1 MKYKFAC
8 LCLWVLAFSPQ
19 SYAETLRI
27 AGDSW
32 PPFTDKTLPYN
43 GLAVDL
49 ISTALSRAGFSNNY
63 QQVPWARAI
72 QGLQHDSYDIIGAAW
87 YAPDRAVY
95 GQFSEPYLTNTL
107 RFIRK
112 KGSTI
117 DYQQLSELRPYLISV
132 VRGYTYAPA
141 FDTDSTL
148 QKHPVNNFASA
159 ARMVAQAH
167 SQLTVEDELV
177 AQHLFNG
184 ELSDVR
190 EQLEFLPK
198 PLSESPLHILVRRSH
213 PQHQQI
219 IDGFNAAMRTM
230 REDGTYQMILQRHLK
245 D

>member
-1 MKYKFAC
+1 MRHKLALAC
-8 LCLWVLAFSPQ
+8 MCSWLLATPAQ
-19 SYAETLRI
+19 AITLQIAANSY
-27 AGDSW
+27 S
-32 PPFTDKTLPYN
+32 PFTDQNLPNN
-43 GLAVDL
+43 GLATDL
-49 ISTALSRAGFSNNY
+49 VTTALSRAGFSSEY
-63 QQVPWARAI
+63 HEEPWARI
-72 QGLQHDSYDIIGAAW
+72 LQGLQRDKFDLLVSAW
-87 YAPDRAVY
+87 YSAEREAY
-95 GQFSEPYLTNTL
+95 GQLSEPYLVNKI

-112 KGSTI
+112 KGSPI
-117 DYQQLSELRPYLISV
+117 DYQQLSDLRPYLISV
-132 VRGYTYAPA
+132 VRGYMYAPA

-148 QKHPVNNFASA
+148 QKYPVNSFASA

-177 AQHLFNG
+177 AQHAFNG

-219 IDGFNAAMRTM
+219 IDGFNAAMRAM
-230 REDGTYQMILQRHLK
+230 REDGTYQMILQRHNK

>member
-1 MKYKFAC
+1 MYRKLLYLG
-8 LCLWVLAFSPQ
+8 LCALLFSPTGN
-19 SYAETLRI
+19 AEALRI

-49 ISTALSRAGFSNNY
+49 VSTALNRAGFSNSY
-63 QQVPWARAI
+63 EQVPWARAI

-87 YAPDRAVY
+87 YAPDREIY
-95 GQFSEPYLTNTL
+95 GQFSEPYLTNSI

-112 KGSTI
+112 KGSHI

-132 VRGYTYAPA
+132 VRGYSYAPA
-141 FDTDSTL
+141 FDTDSSL
-148 QKHPVNNFASA
+148 KKHPVNNFASA
-159 ARMVAQAH
+159 ARMVAQQHA
-167 SQLTVEDELV
+167 QLTVEDELV
-177 AQHLFNG
+177 AQHTFNR

-198 PLSESPLHILVRRSH
+198 PLSEAPLHILVRRNH

-230 REDGTYQMILQRHLK
+230 REDGTYQMIMQRHNK